1 MDFVGTKDKNS
12 TLDTNDTSI
21 NTSRELFPSEALE
34 ILKRITKDDIYLLGF
49 DPNNAMPDWMII
61 TVLPVPPP
69 SVRPA
74 VIFDNLNSAE
84 DDLTTVLMDI
94 VCENNNIKSLDES
107 GAADH
112 VVQASVSRM
121 QTRISGYF
129 DNSLPNL
136 ERLKHLGRTIKSISE
151 RIKGKHGR
159 IRGNL
164 MGKRVDFSAR
174 TVITGDASIALDELG
189 VPKSIAHNLTYPESV
204 TPNNK
209 EWLQSLV
216 RGKAFKKI
224 IRDVGI
230 EIRTYFKVINEF
242 QLETGDIVERYLIDG
257 DVVLLNRQ
265 PSLHKMSMMGHRIRI
280 LPYSTFKLNLSV
292 TTPYNADF
300 DGDEMNIHVPQSPE
314 TRAELK
320 ELMMV
325 PLNIVS
331 PQRSKPV
338 IGIVQDTL
346 LGCSLITRRDV
357 FISKEF
363 FMNICMCLNN
373 WNGSL
378 PVPAIIKPNQL
389 WTGKQVI
396 NLILPKINLWSKSDN
411 VINGDNIDFSYNDAY
426 IHISDGELLSGILC
440 KKTLGPTAGGVIH
453 VTWIEYGPELTSLF
467 ITNVQMCVTY
477 WLLQYGISIGI
488 GDAVADAATMD
499 KIKNVI
505 AAQKNEVEKIVIC
518 YKTREMEPEPGLNQ
532 VETFEK
538 SINQV
543 LNKAREDTGKVAQ
556 QSLRDTN
563 NMKRMVI
570 AGSKGNNNN
579 ISQVIACVAQ
589 QNVDGR
595 RIRFGFQGRTLPH
608 FKKGDYGPKAKG
620 FIENSFLTGLEPQEF
635 YFHAMGGREGLIDTA
650 VKTADSGYIQ
660 RKLVKALED
669 LQVKYD
675 GTVRNSI
682 GEIIQFLYGE
692 DGMDGTSLEAQKLD
706 YIMMSLDEL
715 DDTYR

>member
-1 MDFVGTKDKNS
+1 
-12 TLDTNDTSI
+12 
-21 NTSRELFPSEALE
+21 
-34 ILKRITKDDIYLLGF
+34 
-49 DPNNAMPDWMII
+49 
-61 TVLPVPPP
+61 
-69 SVRPA
+69 
-74 VIFDNLNSAE
+74 
-84 DDLTTVLMDI
+84 
-94 VCENNNIKSLDES
+94 
-107 GAADH
+107 
-112 VVQASVSRM
+112 
-121 QTRISGYF
+121 
-129 DNSLPNL
+129 
-136 ERLKHLGRTIKSISE
+136 
-151 RIKGKHGR
+151 
-159 IRGNL
+159 
-164 MGKRVDFSAR
+164 
-174 TVITGDASIALDELG
+174 
-189 VPKSIAHNLTYPESV
+189 
-204 TPNNK
+204 
-209 EWLQSLV
+209 
-216 RGKAFKKI
+216 
-224 IRDVGI
+224 
-230 EIRTYFKVINEF
+230 
-242 QLETGDIVERYLIDG
+242 
-257 DVVLLNRQ
+257 
-265 PSLHKMSMMGHRIRI
+265 
-280 LPYSTFKLNLSV
+280 
-292 TTPYNADF
+292 
-300 DGDEMNIHVPQSPE
+300 MNIHVPQSPE

-396 NLILPKINLWSKSDN
+396 NLILPKINLWNKSDN

-505 AAQKNEVEKIVIC
+505 AAQKNEVEKIVLC

-706 YIMMSLDEL
+706 YIKMSLDEL
-715 DDTYR
+715 DDTYRIDFKNVDSSGEVWLNIDQTECAIDNTNLGKLDREYSIILDSLRDLREGTIQPEKADDSPILPVNLKRLIISAKKRFFIESNKTNKLTLNPFMVIDKIEISCEETIFFSYGQKVHK